1 MSEMQQEPEL
11 DDIPEAVPEPKRR
24 FSLQLVWLIPILAA
38 IIGGILVVK
47 TYLRKGPTITI
58 SFKTGEGLEA
68 GKTKVKYKDVEIGLV
83 KDVTIARDI
92 THVIATVELK
102 KEVTPYLVQD
112 TKFWVVRPRISGGGI
127 TGLGT
132 LMGGSYIGVD
142 VGRSQKPQRVFNGL
156 EVAPAVAMDVPGSR
170 FQLHSPDLGSLD
182 IGSPVY
188 FRRIQVGQV
197 VSYELDK
204 DGTGVTFKVFVAA
217 PYDRYVRANTRF
229 WNASGVDLTMDAS
242 GLKLDTQSL
251 MSILIG
257 GIAFQTL
264 DEEENAA
271 PTGASTAFILFA
283 TREEA
288 MKNRDTISQSFVMV
302 FKETVRGLT
311 PGAPVDFRG
320 LPVGEVSGIH
330 VAHDPRAKE
339 VNMLV
344 EMRIYPERLRSRV
357 VGAVPDPKEYRAIL
371 DEMVAHGLRA
381 QLKSGNMLTGQL
393 IVALDVFPNASE
405 AVVDWALSPPRF
417 PTTPGS
423 LVELQATLMQIARKL
438 EKLPLNEAVADVRKV
453 LQSLDVTVK
462 DADRLVQRMNA
473 DVVPE
478 VRTTLEDARKTL
490 EEGRKT
496 LEEGRKTL
504 DEGRKTLS
512 TAKQTLSADAPL
524 QQDLRETLRELARTA
539 QSLRVLT
546 DYLERHPE
554 SLIRGKREDK
564 P

>member
-1 MSEMQQEPEL
+1 LS
-11 DDIPEAVPEPKRR
+11 DIPEAVPDSGKR
-24 FSLQLVWLIPILAA
+24 FTLQLVWLIPIVAA
-38 IIGGILVVK
+38 IIGGTLVVK
-47 TYLRKGPTITI
+47 TYLQKGPTITI
-58 SFKTGEGLEA
+58 TFKTGDGLEA
-68 GKTKVKYKDVEIGLV
+68 GKTKVKYKDVEVGLV

-102 KEVTPYLVQD
+102 KEVTPYLVED

-132 LMGGSYIGVD
+132 LMGGSHIGVD
-142 VGRSQKPQRVFNGL
+142 VGRSKQPQRAFTGL
-156 EVAPAVAMDVPGSR
+156 ETAPAVAMDVPGSR
-170 FQLHSPDLGSLD
+170 FQLHSTDLGSLD

-197 VSYELDK
+197 ASYELDK
-204 DGTGVTFKVFVAA
+204 DGNGVTFTVFVAA
-217 PYDRYVRANTRF
+217 PYDKYVRTNTRF

-264 DEEENAA
+264 DESAEAP
-271 PTGASTAFILFA
+271 PTGANTAFTLFA
-283 TREEA
+283 TRDEA
-288 MKNRDTISQSFVMV
+288 MKNRDTISQSFVMI
-302 FKETVRGLT
+302 FKESVRGLS
-311 PGAPVDFRG
+311 PGATVDFRG
-320 LPVGEVSGIH
+320 VTVGEVSGIH
-330 VAHDPRAKE
+330 VAHDTRTKE

-344 EMRIYPERLRSRV
+344 EMRIYPERLRSRA

-371 DEMVAHGLRA
+371 NDMVAHGLRA
-381 QLKSGNMLTGQL
+381 QLNSGNMLTGQL
-393 IVALDVFPNASE
+393 IVVLDFFPNAPK
-405 AVVDWALSPPRF
+405 AQVNWATNPPQF

-423 LVELQATLMQIARKL
+423 LVELQTTLMRIVKKL
-438 EKLPLNEAVADVRKV
+438 EKLPLDETVADVRKV
-453 LQSLDVTVK
+453 LQTLDVAVK
-462 DADRLVQRMNA
+462 DADKLVQRMNT

-478 VRTTLEDARKTL
+478 IRMTL
-490 EEGRKT
+490 EEA
-496 LEEGRKTL
+496 RKTL

-512 TAKQTLSADAPL
+512 AAKQTLSADGPL
-524 QQDLRETLRELARTA
+524 QQDLRVTLRELARTA
-539 QSLRVLT
+539 QSLRDLT

-554 SLIRGKREDK
+554 SLIRGKQEDK